1 MQDISVVLSTEEFQD
16 QLKGVAKKCSADYH
30 VLPPVASAED
40 NPKLENVPFED
51 ILAEV
56 GKTSSAL
63 EGTLCVEGSW

>member
-30 VLPPVASAED
+30 VLPAVTSAED
-40 NPKLENVPFED
+40 DPKLENVPFED

-56 GKTSSAL
+56 KKTSSAL
-63 EGTLCVEGSW
+63 EGMSFAEGLW